1 MRVFY
6 GLIIT
11 AVILMIGAC
20 ALKAYKKEGALAR
33 VVFLY
38 ELGAFICGII
48 FLVYTYVPGTTIT
61 VLCKGLI
68 MASFDWLLVLL
79 MYYTQYYTG
88 MFKGVMGV
96 KVFMIAYSLFETV
109 AFLINAWTRW
119 IFDITDISG
128 DQIIVQ
134 FAKGNVLGRLHY
146 VFAYGIMLLLI
157 LSYLV
162 MVKRMSRFYRFRYFA
177 ILILLFA
184 AFLLDIMTTW
194 SDSIYDMSMVAFG
207 IMSVLIYY
215 LTYSYVPNELIE
227 NTFSLIIRD
236 MNSGII
242 CFDNAGRCI
251 YCNGI
256 VKEMYSITDNINEVE
271 HLSLIHI

>member
-20 ALKAYKKEGALAR
+20 ALKAYKKRGTGKSC
-33 VVFLY
+33 VLY

-68 MASFDWLLVLL
+68 MAGFDWLLVLL

-109 AFLINAWTRW
+109 AF
-119 IFDITDISG
+119 
-128 DQIIVQ
+128 
-134 FAKGNVLGRLHY
+134 
-146 VFAYGIMLLLI
+146 
-157 LSYLV
+157 
-162 MVKRMSRFYRFRYFA
+162 
-177 ILILLFA
+177 
-184 AFLLDIMTTW
+184 
-194 SDSIYDMSMVAFG
+194 
-207 IMSVLIYY
+207 
-215 LTYSYVPNELIE
+215 
-227 NTFSLIIRD
+227 
-236 MNSGII
+236 
-242 CFDNAGRCI
+242 
-251 YCNGI
+251 
-256 VKEMYSITDNINEVE
+256 
-271 HLSLIHI
+271 

>member
-157 LSYLV
+157 LS
-162 MVKRMSRFYRFRYFA
+162 
-177 ILILLFA
+177 I
-184 AFLLDIMTTW
+184 
-194 SDSIYDMSMVAFG
+194 
-207 IMSVLIYY
+207 
-215 LTYSYVPNELIE
+215 
-227 NTFSLIIRD
+227 
-236 MNSGII
+236 
-242 CFDNAGRCI
+242 
-251 YCNGI
+251 
-256 VKEMYSITDNINEVE
+256 
-271 HLSLIHI
+271 